1 MDKTPTLKTT
11 QSPSPPSERNVLD
24 EAQKLAAENHEYVG
38 ATVSKSLTSP
48 MLMKSPSLQARMI
61 EYAER
66 VIDPVDAA
74 GGADEGPEPV
84 V

>member
-1 MDKTPTLKTT
+1 
-11 QSPSPPSERNVLD
+11 
-24 EAQKLAAENHEYVG
+24 
-38 ATVSKSLTSP
+38 